1 MFNRKNALKILF
13 LFILFFTFSGQ
24 TSLEAQMKEL
34 NRLQAINSEA
44 LQSGKVKQENS
55 DIVDKTNEIVEHK
68 ASENDA
74 LNVHRFQLID
84 VDYRQYNPVI
94 NGFTELKSI
103 MKIDKISGETWLFVI
118 EGQNG
123 FWKRINN

>member
-34 NRLQAINSEA
+34 NRLQAQLEA
-44 LQSGKVKQENS
+44 LQSGVKQEHS
-55 DIVDKTNEIVEHK
+55 DIVDNTNEIVEHK

-74 LNVHRFQLID
+74 LNANRFQLID

-103 MKIDKISGETWLFVI
+103 MKIDIISGETWLFVI

>member
-34 NRLQAINSEA
+34 NRLQAQLEA
-44 LQSGKVKQENS
+44 LQSGVKQENS
-55 DIVDKTNEIVEHK
+55 DIVDNTNEIVEHK
-68 ASENDA
+68 ASENYA
-74 LNVHRFQLID
+74 LNANRFQLID

-103 MKIDKISGETWLFVI
+103 MKIDIISGETWLFVI

>member
-34 NRLQAINSEA
+34 NRLQAQLEA
-44 LQSGKVKQENS
+44 LQSGVKQENS
-55 DIVDKTNEIVEHK
+55 DIVDNTNEIVENK
-68 ASENDA
+68 ASENYA
-74 LNVHRFQLID
+74 LNANRFQLID

-103 MKIDKISGETWLFVI
+103 MKIDIISGETWLFVI

>member
-34 NRLQAINSEA
+34 NRLQAQLEA
-44 LQSGKVKQENS
+44 LQSGVKQENS
-55 DIVDKTNEIVEHK
+55 DIVDKTNEILEQK
-68 ASENDA
+68 ASEHDV
-74 LNVHRFQLID
+74 LNAHRFQLVD

-103 MKIDKISGETWLFVI
+103 MKIDKNSGETWLFVI

>member
-34 NRLQAINSEA
+34 NRLQAQLEA
-44 LQSGKVKQENS
+44 LQSGVKQENS
-55 DIVDKTNEIVEHK
+55 DIVDNTNEIVNK

-74 LNVHRFQLID
+74 LNANRF
-84 VDYRQYNPVI
+84 
-94 NGFTELKSI
+94 
-103 MKIDKISGETWLFVI
+103 
-118 EGQNG
+118 
-123 FWKRINN
+123 